1 MKVGDLVRETI
12 DGYTGIIVEWSDSRR
27 LVYFPEYNCVF
38 HMEPQLLEK
47 VA

>member
-12 DGYTGIIVEWSDSRR
+12 DGYIGVIVEWAQDGW
-27 LVYFPEYNCVF
+27 LVHFPEYNCIF
-38 HMEPQLLEK
+38 HIKSQLLEK